1 MGHLILVQ
9 DKTEKVQVKW
19 LFFKSWCIMLLIKN
33 FEDKAYLLR
42 EVLFYQLYWAVN

>member
-19 LFFKSWCIMLLIKN
+19 LFFKSWYIIIPITGGVILP
-33 FEDKAYLLR
+33 A
-42 EVLFYQLYWAVN
+42 VLSCELPCEI